1 MTNLQ
6 ALDTLTTY
14 SNISKTRLLIQITLC
29 RNARKQMD
37 ISKKN
42 RFSAEK
48 TINCFNSHREQK
60 IRYQY
65 VKYSSGFFAS
75 PMLPIFSST
84 KLELLCQSEM
94 TSWYYIVTK
103 SSIVDD
109 LWMQDPLLVC
119 FFLWETLPKDQHLT
133 KSTFTYSTSKWRA
146 LEQGV
151 KSVQS

>member
-1 MTNLQ
+1 MCPCISLIRYHMQIYVLSLVQLPLLWWLKTQFFESKLVAEKISSFEMTNFQ
-6 ALDTLTTY
+6 VLDTLTIYFDTRLY
-14 SNISKTRLLIQITLC
+14 IFSKIRLLIQITLC

-94 TSWYYIVTK
+94 TS
-103 SSIVDD
+103 
-109 LWMQDPLLVC
+109 
-119 FFLWETLPKDQHLT
+119 
-133 KSTFTYSTSKWRA
+133 
-146 LEQGV
+146 
-151 KSVQS
+151 